1 MFVCRGWKEV
11 IAVRTALL
19 PSRASEK
26 HTLWFYFLYSM
37 EYRWLLWSL
46 YILLRLGPSAD
57 HQIIW
62 NHKEMEFTGIERS
75 QSELSAMNLR
85 RKKKEQNIQVT
96 KMFIVAVIVFSLSM
110 FPNQVLWL
118 WVDFGNGKDSDYFA
132 IISAICWLFTYS
144 NSVLNAIMYG
154 FYSREFRFRKSLL
167 KNSTCP
173 MSTQR
178 HAIMLTFIADPS
190 VARRDG
196 HEVESTNSVFNEGG
210 ASRWYLDIANNDTFD
225 FKESSRGEGIR
236 ISFKASI
243 QLAHYLSNVVVNKT
257 H

>member
-144 NSVLNAIMYG
+144 NSVLIQLSMAFIAVSFVSG
-154 FYSREFRFRKSLL
+154 RVCLRIPHVPCPRKDMLSCWHSLL
-167 KNSTCP
+167 ILLLQEEMGMKWNQQIASLMKEALPADTSTL
-173 MSTQR
+173 Q
-178 HAIMLTFIADPS
+178 IMTLLTSRRVLEVKVYESPS
-190 VARRDG
+190 KPR
-196 HEVESTNSVFNEGG
+196 FN
-210 ASRWYLDIANNDTFD
+210 
-225 FKESSRGEGIR
+225 
-236 ISFKASI
+236 
-243 QLAHYLSNVVVNKT
+243 
-257 H
+257 